1 MGCTYLSCICMVT
14 SSTRQILCNR
24 FPTVSIYK
32 FLKNYS
38 GLTLIRDAIENRIY
52 QKTWKIVFPY
62 QSKLIMNN
70 NIQFTFN
77 FGKCYNSVFIRQIK
91 TIFYVCRYTWLIH
104 VTDAVFFTLN
114 GQATTRRSSHNFS
127 PATRTTA
134 SVRRLKYL
142 ESSYITVQN
151 CLHKLAELFKKVL
164 ILVLLVSID
173 GKKPRN
179 NVWENSPIKVYWILH
194 GFEVER
200 GSLF

>member
-1 MGCTYLSCICMVT
+1 MGRTYLSCICMVT

-24 FPTVSIYK
+24 FPTVFIYK

-38 GLTLIRDAIENRIY
+38 GLTLIRDAIENRIH
-52 QKTWKIVFPY
+52 QKTWKTVFPY
-62 QSKLIMNN
+62 QSKLTMNN
-70 NIQFTFN
+70 NIHFTFN

-91 TIFYVCRYTWLIH
+91 TIFFVCRYTWLIN

-151 CLHKLAELFKKVL
+151 CLHKLVELFKKVL
-164 ILVLLVSID
+164 ILVLIVSIHE
-173 GKKPRN
+173 KKPPGITC
-179 NVWENSPIKVYWILH
+179 EKIHL
-194 GFEVER
+194 
-200 GSLF
+200 

>member
-1 MGCTYLSCICMVT
+1 MSCTYLSCICMVN

-91 TIFYVCRYTWLIH
+91 TIFYVCRYTTCHRRSIFYLK
-104 VTDAVFFTLN
+104 
-114 GQATTRRSSHNFS
+114 RSSHNK
-127 PATRTTA
+127 T
-134 SVRRLKYL
+134 L
-142 ESSYITVQN
+142 EPQFQPCHAHD
-151 CLHKLAELFKKVL
+151 CLC
-164 ILVLLVSID
+164 
-173 GKKPRN
+173 
-179 NVWENSPIKVYWILH
+179 
-194 GFEVER
+194 
-200 GSLF
+200 